1 MNPFLKLW
9 NNERGA
15 SGLEFALVV
24 PLLAA
29 LFLGIYSGWSY
40 YSYLGNMRDSVE
52 AGAKYYLQGGRD
64 DEIAEVIAEEA
75 WTDKP
80 EIGAVSVERKCVC
93 GSSTVSCDLGV
104 VCTDQSVPKI
114 QITLTAKNVYTDIL
128 TEFVVK
134 EGLPQSQKQVVRVR

>member
-1 MNPFLKLW
+1 MKPFLKLW

-40 YSYLGNMRDSVE
+40 YSHLGNMRDSVE

-64 DEIAEVIAEEA
+64 DEIAEVIAEDA

-80 EIGAVSVERKCVC
+80 EIGAVSVERKVC
-93 GSSTVSCDLGV
+93 LRNLLG
-104 VCTDQSVPKI
+104 Q
-114 QITLTAKNVYTDIL
+114 L
-128 TEFVVK
+128 
-134 EGLPQSQKQVVRVR
+134 